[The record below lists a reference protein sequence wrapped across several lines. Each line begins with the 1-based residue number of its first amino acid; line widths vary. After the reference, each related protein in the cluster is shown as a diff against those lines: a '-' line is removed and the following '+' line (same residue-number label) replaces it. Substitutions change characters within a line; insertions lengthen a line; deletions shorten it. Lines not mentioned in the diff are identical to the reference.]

1 MRTLS
6 TFLLIAA
13 GGIFAYTSSSRAFHF
28 AMLGDRTG
36 GAVPGVYEEAWRE
49 THRDRPDFVISVGD
63 TIEGGND
70 RNLDAEWQ
78 QIVHILAPYR
88 RYRLFLTPGNHDVWS
103 VASAQAFEKYSKRQL
118 HYSFDYR
125 QAHFTV
131 LDNSRSDTM
140 PDEELAY
147 LNKDLQVHQKK
158 PIKFIF
164 SHRPSWILQ
173 VVLGNREVPLHRLAK
188 RYGVKYVIA
197 GHVHEMLHF
206 DLDGVTYLSVASSGG
221 HLRGSKRYED
231 GWFFQHT
238 LVTVRDNSVNFEIK
252 ELDPPFGRSRITHP
266 ADWGARG
273 LLKK

>member
-1 MRTLS
+1 MRILS
-6 TFLLIAA
+6 TLLLIA
-13 GGIFAYTSSSRAFHF
+13 GGGVVAYTSSSDEFHF
-28 AMLGDRTG
+28 VILGDRTG
-36 GAVPGVYEEAWRE
+36 GAVPGVYEEAWRQANRN
-49 THRDRPDFVISVGD
+49 HPDFVISVGD
-63 TIEGGND
+63 TIEGGD
-70 RNLDAEWQ
+70 DLTLDAQWQ

-103 VASAQAFEKYSKRQL
+103 VASAQAFEKYSKRPL

-140 PDEELAY
+140 PAEELAY
-147 LNKDLQVHQKK
+147 LQKDLQIHQKK

-173 VVLGNREVPLHRLAK
+173 VVLGNPDFRLHRLAK
-188 RYGVKYVIA
+188 RYGVEYVIA

-206 DLDGVTYLSVASSGG
+206 EVDGITYLSIASSGG

-238 LVTVRDNSVNFEIK
+238 LVTVRDASVNFKIK
-252 ELDPPFGRSRITHP
+252 ELGPPFGHSRVTQP
-266 ADWGARG
+266 ADWGAAG
-273 LLKK
+273 LLKR

>member
-1 MRTLS
+1 MRILS
-6 TFLLIAA
+6 TLLLIAA
-13 GGIFAYTSSSRAFHF
+13 GGVVAYTSSSDGFHF
-28 AMLGDRTG
+28 VILGDRTG
-36 GAVPGVYEEAWRE
+36 GAVPGVYEEAWRQAN
-49 THRDRPDFVISVGD
+49 RDHPDFVISVGD
-63 TIEGGND
+63 TIEGGD
-70 RNLDAEWQ
+70 DLTLDAQWQ
-78 QIVHILAPYR
+78 QIVHMLAAYR

-103 VASAQAFEKYSKRQL
+103 VASAKAFEKYSKRPL

-140 PDEELAY
+140 PAEELAY
-147 LNKDLQVHQKK
+147 LQKDLQIHQKK
-158 PIKFIF
+158 PVKFIF

-173 VVLGNREVPLHRLAK
+173 VVLGNPDFPLHRLAK

-206 DLDGVTYLSVASSGG
+206 EIDGITYLSIASSGG

-238 LVTVRDNSVNFEIK
+238 LVTVRDASVNFKIK
-252 ELDPPFGRSRITHP
+252 ELGPPFGRSRVTQP
-266 ADWGARG
+266 AEWGAAG
-273 LLKK
+273 LLKR